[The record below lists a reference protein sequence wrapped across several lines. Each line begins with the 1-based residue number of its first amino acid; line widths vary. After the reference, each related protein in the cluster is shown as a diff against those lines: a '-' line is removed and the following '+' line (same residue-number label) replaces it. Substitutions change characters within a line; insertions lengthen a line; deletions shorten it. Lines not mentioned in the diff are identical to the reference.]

1 MDLDLR
7 DFSFRVNNVFR
18 SVASVKAMQ
27 GWIKAPKDFK
37 GSCIWMNI
45 FKTPHKKEI
54 FFEDSLSK
62 CKKIYR
68 YFSSSHLLK
77 KFLKENLIL
86 LDIENN

>member
-1 MDLDLR
+1 MFLDQLLQLKQCK
-7 DFSFRVNNVFR
+7 DESKPPKISKGLAFE
-18 SVASVKAMQ
+18 
-27 GWIKAPKDFK
+27 WIFFK
-37 GSCIWMNI
+37 
-45 FKTPHKKEI
+45 KRTPHKKEI

-62 CKKIYR
+62 CKQIYR